1 MIPEGNIT
9 LEDAAYEFLK
19 RSNHPVFQSA
29 AETLSEDEGEQLWTE
44 QSLVRK
50 ELLRDFATPFVEGHL
65 IALVY
70 DPEQKREFEIERLYW
85 EQVVGTDFWDMRL
98 LGSRIR
104 LRGSPYY
111 GLTAYVRRV
120 MFDTW
125 LKNALDD
132 NSTKPS
138 SSRRRVPDLERQR
151 AAKRDE
157 DALRKEFLARFP
169 DETRR
174 PPDREM
180 AAVLAT
186 GTRKAETIRKRI
198 AAWRKAGKIG

>member
-9 LEDAAYEFLK
+9 LEDAAYKFLK
-19 RSNHPVFQSA
+19 RNNHPVFKSS
-29 AETLSEDEGEQLWTE
+29 AETLSEDEGEQLWAE
-44 QSLVRK
+44 QAIVRK
-50 ELLRDFATPFVEGHL
+50 ELLREFAKPFVEGHL

-85 EQVVGTDFWDMRL
+85 EQVVRTDFWDVRL

-104 LRGSPYY
+104 LRGSPYH

-125 LKNALDD
+125 LITVPDD
-132 NSTKPS
+132 NATKPS
-138 SSRRRVPDLERQR
+138 SSRFRAPDLERQR

-157 DALRKEFLARFP
+157 DALREEFLARFP

-186 GTRKAETIRKRI
+186 GTRKAETVRKRI